1 MRKIEDEDSLI
12 SMQLP
17 VGDPL
22 CNIFNTESMVFHDH
36 RLLFAARCCLLS
48 LELKRE
54 AFDDEHEVR
63 SRRESAPR
71 NKLRERLKISLMK
84 IARGERLEV
93 SLISP

>member
-1 MRKIEDEDSLI
+1 MDSLI

-22 CNIFNTESMVFHDH
+22 CIIFNTESIWFYHDD
-36 RLLFAARCCLLS
+36 RLLFVARYCLLS
-48 LELKRE
+48 LDLKLE

-71 NKLRERLKISLMK
+71 DKLRE
-84 IARGERLEV
+84 
-93 SLISP
+93 

>member
-1 MRKIEDEDSLI
+1 MIHSVT
-12 SMQLP
+12 SSTQNP
-17 VGDPL
+17 W
-22 CNIFNTESMVFHDH
+22 FFHDD
-36 RLLFAARCCLLS
+36 RLLFVARCCLLS
-48 LELKRE
+48 LDLKLE

-71 NKLRERLKISLMK
+71 NKLRERLKISRMK